1 MPKVLRPIGHEDRLS
16 VVDHLDELRT
26 RLIVCAL
33 GLVVAFGL
41 CYWQSHRLLSLL
53 NRPLPAAQTVNP
65 SHLSGLTSASVKA
78 AQRLS
83 ASAGALGALA
93 ASPHQSLADRAL
105 FARAASNLEAA
116 AKALPQSTPK
126 RLPITIGVGEA
137 FSTTLV
143 VSFYAALL
151 LTLPLLL
158 YEAYA
163 FVIPALHPTERRAA
177 LPAMLFAPVLFLVG
191 VVFAYVIVMPPA
203 VHFLQGY
210 NTQNFDNLVQA
221 KPLYRFEILTM
232 LGIGLAF
239 QLPLGLLALQ
249 RLGTINARTL
259 THHWRYATVVMAVI
273 AAAMP
278 GADPV
283 TTGLEMLP
291 LVLLYL
297 ASIVM
302 LKIADRRS
310 AARAAA
316 ELEGE
321 PGIPL
326 FDPSDPSD
334 PADAADPADRSEV

>member
-1 MPKVLRPIGHEDRLS
+1 VPKVLRPIGHEDRLS

-26 RLIVCAL
+26 RLIVCVL

-41 CYWQSHRLLSLL
+41 CYWQNHRLLSLL
-53 NRPLPAAQTVNP
+53 NRPLPAAQKVNAN
-65 SHLSGLTSASVKA
+65 HLSGLTSDSVKA

-83 ASAGALGALA
+83 ATAGALSGLA
-93 ASPHQSLADRAL
+93 ASAHQSPADRAL
-105 FARAASNLEAA
+105 FAQAASNLEAA
-116 AKALPQSTPK
+116 AKSLPQSTPK

-163 FVIPALHPTERRAA
+163 FVIPALHADERRVA
-177 LPAMLFAPVLFLVG
+177 LPAMLLAPVLFLVG

-210 NTQNFDNLVQA
+210 NNQNFDNLVQA
-221 KPLYRFEILTM
+221 KPLYRFELLTM

-249 RLGTINARTL
+249 RLGTINAQTL
-259 THHWRYATVVMAVI
+259 TRHWRYATVVMAVI

-291 LVLLYL
+291 LVVLYL

-326 FDPSDPSD
+326 FDPAERADP
-334 PADAADPADRSEV
+334 ADPADRSEV